1 MTGRRILQCLG
12 TLLIFVVLAS
22 HRAHAAA
29 DKTQLLAD
37 WSAAV
42 QQHVPGTVDSQLR
55 FVWQLTPAER
65 PALAALAPVLVKVLS
80 QAQHLPQAAS
90 RDRLAQLA
98 NALAKTT
105 TAASFVDRAVM
116 LHADAAM
123 FNPQEGLA
131 PDTSGR
137 SVSTVVGIGGAH
149 VVRQDQPAIFT
160 TARDGE
166 KTGRAGGD
174 WNWPFAHQ
182 LLAATPL
189 VRGDA
194 FVSKWYHATT
204 AYLFINAYYGEADA
218 HLGDAAAAFPEDP
231 QILFDRG
238 CIAETLAG
246 NLFQFAAIDDRALQ
260 AFNQPSA
267 HKDPVRRS
275 VELPS
280 TDELNARAEDLFR
293 RALGADPRLF
303 EAHVRLARLLDIGG
317 RHAEALEQARLAL
330 DMRPPGDVA
339 FYAHLFAARS
349 AAALGRLDDA
359 QGHVNAALALFPKAE
374 SALLAASHVA
384 LLNADPQVAFSL
396 FARLRDLVPEDR
408 TALADPWILYTYG
421 DGRLVEPLLSDLWRT
436 ASSLSR

>member
-1 MTGRRILQCLG
+1 
-12 TLLIFVVLAS
+12 VVLAS
-22 HRAHAAA
+22 HRVDAAA
-29 DKTQLLAD
+29 DEAQLLAD

-42 QQHVPGTVDSQLR
+42 QQHVPGTVDSALR
-55 FVWQLTPAER
+55 FVWRLTPVER
-65 PALAALAPVLVKVLS
+65 SAVAAGAPVLVKALS
-80 QAQHLPQAAS
+80 QAQSAPQAAS
-90 RDRLAQLA
+90 RDRLVHLA
-98 NALAKTT
+98 NELAKTT

-123 FNPQEGLA
+123 INPQEGLA

-137 SVSTVVGIGGAH
+137 SLSTVVGIGGAH
-149 VVRQDQPAIFT
+149 VVRQDQPAIFA

-166 KTGRAGGD
+166 LTGRAGGD
-174 WNWPFAHQ
+174 WNWPFARR
-182 LLAATPL
+182 LLAATPV
-189 VRGDA
+189 VRGDS

-218 HLGDAAAAFPEDP
+218 HLGDAAAALPDDP
-231 QILFDRG
+231 QVLFDRG

-246 NLFQFAAIDDRALQ
+246 NLFQSVAIDDRALR

-267 HKDPVRRS
+267 HKDPLRRS

-280 TDELNARAEDLFR
+280 TEALNARAEDLFR
-293 RALGADPRLF
+293 RALAADPRLF
-303 EAHVRLARLLDIGG
+303 EAQVRLSRLVDIDG
-317 RHAEALEQARLAL
+317 RHAEALEHAGLAL
-330 DMRPPGDVA
+330 DMRPPANVA

-384 LLNADPQVAFSL
+384 LLNADPQRAFSL

-408 TALADPWILYTYG
+408 TALADPWILYSYG
-421 DGRLVEPLLSDLWRT
+421 AGRLVEPLLSDLWRT
-436 ASSLSR
+436 ASSLGR